1 MPLRAFVLLSCVAL
15 AGCAKQKRDEVF
27 IVPNG
32 YVGPVVVVFEDP
44 DGTDLLIGDTLV
56 YFVDSDGVACAKN
69 ERPYGVFS
77 ADRVCVRDHD
87 GTPRSWDRYQTGEG
101 IQLLS
106 VGGTFVT
113 EYHPTIEL
121 AQGRCSTPSL

>member
-1 MPLRAFVLLSCVAL
+1 MLLRLCVLLSSIAL
-15 AGCAKQKRDEVF
+15 AGCAKQKQDEVF

-44 DGTDLLIGDTLV
+44 SGTDLLIEDTLV
-56 YFVDSDGVACAKN
+56 YFVDSDGIACVKS
-69 ERPYGVFS
+69 ERPYGIFG
-77 ADRVCVRDHD
+77 ADPVRVRDYD
-87 GTPRSWDRYQTGEG
+87 GTPRSWNRFQTGEG

-121 AQGRCSTPSL
+121 ALERCSAPPI